1 MDRKELEAKVIELV
15 EISYGK
21 AAGEVTLET
30 SFKDDLKGASVQM
43 VALVSEIENE
53 LDAMVAL
60 QDASA
65 CETVKDLV
73 DKVEEELS
81 NRGRIL
87 VRPSGTEPLIRV
99 MLEGEDYS
107 EISEH
112 ANVVADLI
120 RERLS

>member
-21 AAGEVTLET
+21 EAGSVTLET
-30 SFKDDLKGASVQM
+30 SFADDLKGASVQM

-65 CETVKDLV
+65 CATVGELV
-73 DKVEEELS
+73 DKVEEE
-81 NRGRIL
+81 
-87 VRPSGTEPLIRV
+87 
-99 MLEGEDYS
+99 M
-107 EISEH
+107 
-112 ANVVADLI
+112 
-120 RERLS
+120 